1 MDKIVVIGGGGHAK
15 VLISILKKC
24 SYEVVGYTDDY
35 DRGSILGVSYLGKD
49 SILKEIGK
57 ESRVSHAVVGIGKV
71 DCSDTRLRIQEAV
84 KRWGF
89 TFPIITSPRASV
101 NEDVVLGEGTVVF
114 DGVVINS
121 GARIGRAC
129 IINSNGT
136 VEHDSRLGDNVHL
149 APGATVSGGVTI
161 GDNCMI
167 GVGACILHSVSVSSG
182 ALIGAG
188 STVVKDIEYPGTY
201 VGSPARMIRQGVSQ
215 DGP

>member
-1 MDKIVVIGGGGHAK
+1 MDKIIVIGGGGHAK

-24 SYEVVGYTDDY
+24 SYEVVGYTDHY

-49 SILKEIGK
+49 SVLKEIRE

-71 DCSDTRLRIQEAV
+71 DCSDTRLRIQEDV
-84 KRWGF
+84 KRLGF

-114 DGVVINS
+114 DGAVINS

-129 IINSNGT
+129 IINSNST
-136 VEHDSRLGDNVHL
+136 VEHDCRIDDDVHIG
-149 APGATVSGGVTI
+149 PGAAVSGGVEI
-161 GDNCMI
+161 GHHCMV
-167 GVGACILHSVSVSSG
+167 GVGASIRHGVTIASK

-188 STVVKDIEYPGTY
+188 ATVSRNLEGAGTY
-201 VGSPARMIRQGVSQ
+201 VGTPARKIV
-215 DGP
+215 

>member
-35 DRGSILGVSYLGKD
+35 DRGSILGASYLGKD
-49 SILKEIGK
+49 SVLKEIGK
-57 ESRVSHAVVGIGKV
+57 ESRVSRAVVGIGKV
-71 DCSDTRLRIQEAV
+71 DCSDTRLRIQEDV

-114 DGVVINS
+114 DGAVINS

-129 IINSNGT
+129 ILNSNST
-136 VEHDSRLGDNVHL
+136 VEHDCRIDDDVHIG
-149 APGATVSGGVTI
+149 PGAAVSGGVEI
-161 GDNCMI
+161 GHHCMI
-167 GVGACILHSVSVSSG
+167 GVGASIRHGVTIASRS
-182 ALIGAG
+182 LIGAG
-188 STVVKDIEYPGTY
+188 ATVSRNIQDSGTY
-201 VGSPARMIRQGVSQ
+201 VGTPARKIV
-215 DGP
+215 

>member
-24 SYEVVGYTDDY
+24 SYDVVGYTDDY
-35 DRGSILGVSYLGKD
+35 DRGSILGVSYLGRD
-49 SILKEIGK
+49 SVLKEINK
-57 ESRVSHAVVGIGKV
+57 ESRVSLAVVGIGKV
-71 DCSDTRLRIQEAV
+71 NCLDTRLKIQETV

-129 IINSNGT
+129 IINSNST
-136 VEHDSRLGDNVHL
+136 VEHDCRLGDSVHL
-149 APGATVSGGVTI
+149 APGATVSGGVAI

-167 GVGACILHSVSVSSG
+167 GVGACIIHSVSVSGG

-188 STVVKDIEYPGTY
+188 STVVKNIEFPGTY
-201 VGSPARMIRQGVSQ
+201 AGTPAKKIR
-215 DGP
+215 

>member
-1 MDKIVVIGGGGHAK
+1 MDKIIVIGGGGHAK

-24 SYEVVGYTDDY
+24 SYEVVGYTDDC
-35 DRGSILGVSYLGKD
+35 DRGNILGISYLGKD
-49 SILKEIGK
+49 SVLKEIGQ

-71 DCSDTRLRIQEAV
+71 DCSDTRLMIQEDV

-114 DGVVINS
+114 DGAVINS

-129 IINSNGT
+129 IINSNST
-136 VEHDSRLGDNVHL
+136 VEHDCRIDDDVHIG
-149 APGATVSGGVTI
+149 PGAAVSGGVVI
-161 GDNCMI
+161 GHHCMI
-167 GVGACILHSVSVSSG
+167 GVGACICHGVTIASK

-188 STVVKDIEYPGTY
+188 ATVSRNLEGAGTY
-201 VGSPARMIRQGVSQ
+201 VGTPARKIV
-215 DGP
+215 